1 MVFFSCCYERGSSFP
16 AGASV
21 PAGASQISYFKILPW
36 KPKETSSFRDED
48 IQNKITAVMAGGI
61 PIGTAIFNLEVILL
75 LQCFSSNCPRV
86 WVEKSKIGFQDSAM
100 PAILDFQSA

>member
-61 PIGTAIFNLEVILL
+61 PIGY
-75 LQCFSSNCPRV
+75 
-86 WVEKSKIGFQDSAM
+86 
-100 PAILDFQSA
+100 FQSRGHLVATVFQLKLPKGLGREVKNWFSR